1 MSNVLI
7 GIIGVILFI
16 GLALAGALIL
26 GDDFRTA
33 SNSSQAAA
41 LMSQIKQ
48 AADASEMRRL
58 KLGVSTTPS
67 TSTDFLVPRFLKVAA
82 SSPTALA
89 RANPGDARWGVAFNN
104 NLAADGYYE
113 PHYAAK
119 FAQAV
124 IGPQSDAKARAICL
138 EIAQTYG
145 QTDVVDVSA
154 TGDPAGDAGCALTG
168 ADISPGRYAENKQYV
183 AFVRVA
189 PRDQSIL
196 LLSNYP

>member
-67 TSTDFLVPRFLKVAA
+67 TSTDFLVPRFLKVTA
-82 SSPTALA
+82 SNPTPNG
-89 RANPGDARWGVAFNN
+89 RINPTDPKYRTAFNN

-124 IGPQSDAKARAICL
+124 IGGQSDAKARAICL

-145 QTDVVDVSA
+145 QSDIVDVST
-154 TGDPAGDAGCALTG
+154 TGDPAGEAGCALSG
-168 ADISPGRYAENKQYV
+168 ADTANYAENKQYI

-196 LLSNYP
+196 LPSNYP

>member
-1 MSNVLI
+1 VLI

-33 SNSSQAAA
+33 SNSSQAAT

-58 KLGVSTTPS
+58 KLGVSAIPATNTE
-67 TSTDFLVPRFLKVAA
+67 FLVPRFLKVAA
-82 SSPTALA
+82 TNPTALA
-89 RANPGDARWGVAFNN
+89 RANPGDARWVLAFNN

-113 PHYAAK
+113 PYYAAK

-124 IGPQSDAKARAICL
+124 IGPQSDAKSRAICL

-145 QTDVVDVSA
+145 QSDVVDVSA

-189 PRDQSIL
+189 PRDQSITMP
-196 LLSNYP
+196 SNYP